1 MEYRL
6 FIDAD
11 VLEVVD
17 GLPKRTRRRLLDQF
31 HQIRSFPGKYSDYH
45 ETDAVGRRVE
55 IRIFSGWAIHYWDD
69 FADRHI
75 KILAIRSAD
84 T

>member
-11 VLEVVD
+11 VLEILD
-17 GLPKRTRRRLLDQF
+17 GVPKRTRRRLLEQF
-31 HQIRSFPGKYSDYH
+31 HQIRSFPGKYSDCH
-45 ETDAVGRRVE
+45 ETDAVGLRVE
-55 IRIFSGWAIHYWDD
+55 ICITSGWAIHYWND

-75 KILAIRSAD
+75 KILAIKPAD